1 MLLTCL
7 GHAKF
12 LIELNSGLRIVT
24 DPFDAAC
31 GYPLTE
37 TQADVVLVSH
47 GHHDHS
53 AVETISGNPRIIREA
68 GTYTLESGVTVTA
81 IPAFHDEVQGAKRG
95 NTLLFLLAAEGLR
108 IAHLGD
114 LGHLLT
120 AEQRKALAPVD
131 VLMLPVGGFY
141 TIDAATAQEVAE
153 SLRARVIVPMHYR
166 TKWNA
171 RRRSRF
177 SRPAA
182 AKRGRECRATRP
194 GRSGHHAFHRR
205 SCRRLQASLP
215 RAYSARRCGRRRPRS
230 RRNRY

>member
-37 TQADVVLVSH
+37 TQADAVLVSH

-95 NTLLFLLAAEGLR
+95 STLLFLLEGGLLDWAEAKKVTQDVCAALWVLHSMGAVHRDVKESNVILR
-108 IAHLGD
+108 GGEA
-114 LGHLLT
+114 
-120 AEQRKALAPVD
+120 
-131 VLMLPVGGFY
+131 VLIDF
-141 TIDAATAQEVAE
+141 DAARLHKPEHETDTQVLGTTGFAAPEQYGDFD
-153 SLRARVIVPMHYR
+153 IVEL
-166 TKWNA
+166 WED
-171 RRRSRF
+171 
-177 SRPAA
+177 AA
-182 AKRGRECRATRP
+182 
-194 GRSGHHAFHRR
+194 
-205 SCRRLQASLP
+205 
-215 RAYSARRCGRRRPRS
+215 
-230 RRNRY
+230 

>member
-95 NTLLFLLAAEGLR
+95 STLLFLLEAEGLR

-153 SLRARVIVPMHYR
+153 SLRARIIVPMHYR

-171 RRRSRF
+171 DWPIAPLEDFIRLYQKVP
-177 SRPAA
+177 PAMPLLRVTA
-182 AKRGRECRATRP
+182 ED
-194 GRSGHHAFHRR
+194 
-205 SCRRLQASLP
+205 LP
-215 RAYSARRCGRRRPRS
+215 CQPHIAVLEAQV
-230 RRNRY
+230 

>member
-95 NTLLFLLAAEGLR
+95 NTLLFLLEAEGLR

-153 SLRARVIVPMHYR
+153 SLRARIIVPMHYR

-171 RRRSRF
+171 DWPIAPLENITRLYQKVP
-177 SRPAA
+177 PAMPLLRVTA
-182 AKRGRECRATRP
+182 ED
-194 GRSGHHAFHRR
+194 
-205 SCRRLQASLP
+205 LP
-215 RAYSARRCGRRRPRS
+215 CQPHIAVLEAQV
-230 RRNRY
+230 

>member
-37 TQADVVLVSH
+37 TQADAVLVSH

-68 GTYTLESGVTVTA
+68 GMYTLESGVTVTA

-95 NTLLFLLAAEGLR
+95 NTLLFLLEAEGLR

-131 VLMLPVGGFY
+131 VLMLPVGGFF
-141 TIDAATAQEVAE
+141 TMDGLQAAHA
-153 SLRARVIVPMHYR
+153 ARLLKPKAVIPMHWGTFPVLAKDTSAFASHLASVAPDVR
-166 TKWNA
+166 LVSMKPGD
-171 RRRSRF
+171 S
-177 SRPAA
+177 AA
-182 AKRGRECRATRP
+182 
-194 GRSGHHAFHRR
+194 F
-205 SCRRLQASLP
+205 
-215 RAYSARRCGRRRPRS
+215 
-230 RRNRY
+230 